1 MTSVRIGTR
10 GSTLALWQANH
21 VKKLLEASGEV
32 QAEIITIKTSGDSDP
47 DVPISE
53 IGAKGVFIKELEE
66 ALLDSRID
74 LAVHSMKDV
83 PTQIPAGL
91 SIAAILKR
99 DEVRDCLVS
108 KFGHKLAKLPRGAR
122 VGTSSVRRRAQLLRN
137 RPDLD
142 VREVRGNIDT
152 RLRKL
157 DDAEFHSIVLAKAG
171 LDRLGI
177 GWRSTEVFTT
187 EVMLPAVGQGALGIE
202 SRADDE
208 AAKNMVVS
216 LADADTRACVA
227 AERALLAELEGGC
240 QAPLGAWAHIE
251 GGFLSLDACVISPDG
266 REFIRLS
273 RFGGMAAAE
282 TIGRKL
288 AEEMRAA
295 GADKILELARER
307 EEEVGGSLAQNPA
320 QDGGDQKPAQGS
332 TDTGNAE

>member
-1 MTSVRIGTR
+1 MTAVRIGTR

-21 VKKLLEASGEV
+21 VKKLLEAAGEI
-32 QAEIITIKTSGDSDP
+32 QAEIITIKTSGDREQDA
-47 DVPISE
+47 PISE

-66 ALLDSRID
+66 ALLDARID

-83 PTQIPAGL
+83 PTEIPAGL
-91 SIAAILKR
+91 AISAILKR

-108 KFGHKLAKLPRGAR
+108 KFGHKLLKLPRGAR
-122 VGTSSVRRRAQLLRN
+122 VGTSSVRRRAQLLRS

-157 DDAEFHSIVLAKAG
+157 DEAEFHSIVLAKAG
-171 LDRLGI
+171 LDRLGL
-177 GWRSTEVFTT
+177 GWRATEVFTT
-187 EVMLPAVGQGALGIE
+187 ETMLPAVGQGALGIE
-202 SRADDE
+202 TRADDE

-216 LADADTRACVA
+216 LADADTRACVT

-240 QAPLGAWAHIE
+240 QVPLGAWAHIE

-266 REFIRLS
+266 GEFIRLS
-273 RFGGMAAAE
+273 RFGSVQAAE

-295 GADKILELARER
+295 GAEKILQLAGRSER
-307 EEEVGGSLAQNPA
+307 ADSAARGSGAEAIPPR
-320 QDGGDQKPAQGS
+320 DGAA
-332 TDTGNAE
+332 TGNPE